1 MKVIDDKVSKVLQDK
16 IEAYFLN
23 HHFPWYYNDNS
34 LGNKVL
40 KKHKL
45 KTKDS
50 FDKFQFTHKFI
61 DERKVN
67 SSHINIIIEL
77 LNELNIEESS
87 IIGCK
92 ANLKFKTS
100 TKKKHNIFHVD
111 HKDPHKVMIYYV
123 NDSDGDTFFFKNG
136 IENKVYKT
144 VTPKKNRIVVF
155 DGKILH
161 ASSYPITSPISM
173 TLNFNFRY
181 G

>member
-1 MKVIDDKVSKVLQDK
+1 MVSPIYIDRNK
-16 IEAYFLN
+16 
-23 HHFPWYYNDNS
+23 
-34 LGNKVL
+34 GNKVL

-45 KTKDS
+45 ETKDS

-111 HKDPHKVMIYYV
+111 HKDPHQETRVQILVAENINNYT
-123 NDSDGDTFFFKNG
+123 TFILIFYIPQSLFLL
-136 IENKVYKT
+136 IH
-144 VTPKKNRIVVF
+144 TPKVAQVVVVLL
-155 DGKILH
+155 KK
-161 ASSYPITSPISM
+161 
-173 TLNFNFRY
+173 
-181 G
+181 